1 MVFVLP
7 PRESWSNLVS
17 FESLYGIWCVLP
29 STKADITLPSALKDK
44 LILVAYFIPS
54 PVAPV
59 LLALSEP
66 AKSTKFNL
74 EALNLS
80 LPF

>member
-1 MVFVLP
+1 MIVLVLP
-7 PRESWSNLVS
+7 PNESWRSLVNLL
-17 FESLYGIWCVLP
+17 SLYGIWWVLP
-29 STKADITLPSALKDK
+29 STKADITLPSAERDK

-59 LLALSEP
+59 LAALSEP

-74 EALNLS
+74 DALY
-80 LPF
+80 F